1 MSDKGEYVKENVY
14 INIVFN
20 VLEKMC
26 GLFFSLKGMCNVCLF
41 LSVIVVWFG
50 KRKQFVLGFVIFIFK
65 DMKWMYNECQM
76 FFLVVY
82 VS

>member
-26 GLFFSLKGMCNVCLF
+26 RLFFS
-41 LSVIVVWFG
+41 
-50 KRKQFVLGFVIFIFK
+50 
-65 DMKWMYNECQM
+65 
-76 FFLVVY
+76 
-82 VS
+82 